1 VVKIYVQVQKND
13 PTTYIATT
21 TGGDLERLSPFAFVA
36 GVELTFIFEA
46 RVTQRNTFKGS

>member
-36 GVELTFIFEA
+36 GVELFIFEA